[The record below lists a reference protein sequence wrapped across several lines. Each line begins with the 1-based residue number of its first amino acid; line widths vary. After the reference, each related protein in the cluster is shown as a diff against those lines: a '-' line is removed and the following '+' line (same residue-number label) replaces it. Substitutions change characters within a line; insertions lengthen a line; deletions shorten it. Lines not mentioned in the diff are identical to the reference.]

1 MAEAGDR
8 VCRTESLRSANE
20 HAVRRRGTRCWRGG
34 VACVLAGVQ
43 WNEGGLMCRRS
54 LCVRPS
60 EVPRFT
66 DALPVTGSLC
76 GIQRGIHITQARAK
90 LKPPRAN

>member
-1 MAEAGDR
+1 MAEAGHK

-66 DALPVTGSLC
+66 DAPAGY
-76 GIQRGIHITQARAK
+76 R
-90 LKPPRAN
+90 KPLRNSTRNSHNAGAC

>member
-20 HAVRRRGTRCWRGG
+20 YAVRRRGTRCWRGG

-43 WNEGGLMCRRS
+43 WDEGGLMCRRS

-60 EVPRFT
+60 EVSMQR
-66 DALPVTGSLC
+66 DAPAGY
-76 GIQRGIHITQARAK
+76 R
-90 LKPPRAN
+90 KPLRNSTRNSHNAGAC